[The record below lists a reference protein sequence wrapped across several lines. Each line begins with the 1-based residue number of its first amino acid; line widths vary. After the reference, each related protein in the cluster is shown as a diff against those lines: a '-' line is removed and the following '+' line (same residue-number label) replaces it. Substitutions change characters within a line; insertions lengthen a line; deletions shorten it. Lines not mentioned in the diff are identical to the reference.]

1 MTEIYI
7 NNELIELFDD
17 EEIVIS
23 YAVNNLF
30 EIESR
35 QGTFS
40 NSFKIPATKK
50 NNIIFGFTN
59 NVLSVS
65 DLPYLKLPCLIYVDG
80 ILQVDGIAQILTA
93 TPSEYEIR
101 VLGSNANWFELIAD
115 KSIQTALSDCQYTH
129 YWTEATVTG
138 SRSNIWSDVFIYPNI
153 DYGGLF
159 FEPIAGPPYFADWF
173 KLYPAIYCKYLFK
186 QIFDNVGLSIE
197 SDWFDNDKLFEKQII
212 PFSAEWKKGE
222 DISNRNIL
230 KSTAT
235 VDFNPPS
242 SIFAPNG
249 DKFHILDDTQTSCY
263 PYVNQVT
270 WIDPFGIPF
279 FDINAGKCWL
289 FMDSAK
295 VTFKYNI
302 TVDRPFFTI
311 GFDVSQLSY
320 YDENGTQQYLS
331 IYNLT
336 GQPPGIYNFSG
347 EFNIVIGRGA
357 VAFSTETTATWKAG
371 STFEMTNFDL
381 TDDLDALNINQTF
394 NWVTL
399 GSTLPDITQTDFI
412 LTIANQYGL
421 IFEQIPLTNTVRIF
435 QFGKVIE
442 NIPKALDWSNKLDLS
457 EDYSINFLTDVY
469 AQNNYFQYA
478 EDTEDEYL
486 SRQPNLGQ
494 GVLTLATAPVNTDLV
509 VFESVFAP
517 LIRLKSF
524 NGPSGFG
531 GVVPL
536 AWVPVYENGVFN
548 SLTGR
553 LGYVQ
558 FDDSALLT
566 IAPGGFYTDP
576 QPNVYFDKLSFSN
589 LLPKYYP
596 LITQIIKGNKS
607 INCLVRLNNIDI
619 NQLDFSIPIW
629 IDYFGAYFYI
639 NEISQYKV
647 TDKDSTQISLIL
659 IVN

>member
-197 SDWFDNDKLFEKQII
+197 LDWFDNDPLFAKQII
-212 PFSAEWKKGE
+212 PFSAEWKRDKNYSLRNFGDWDNPNQNVE
-222 DISNRNIL
+222 VPGVHNLYNIWLTNTIDSSCYNGLNVPLKAIVIQDGVTITFRFRMQVDWTSGDNTNFYMNIFYNDINGIPQQIMIFSAFDPLYYVPIGGSIYIDETRTITMSRSEV
-230 KSTAT
+230 KFRYGSYG
-235 VDFNPPS
+235 FNPANLNVS
-242 SIFAPNG
+242 SFRLTIVDYIPNELDEG
-249 DKFHILDDTQTSCY
+249 DLQ
-263 PYVNQVT
+263 
-270 WIDPFGIPF
+270 
-279 FDINAGKCWL
+279 
-289 FMDSAK
+289 
-295 VTFKYNI
+295 
-302 TVDRPFFTI
+302 
-311 GFDVSQLSY
+311 
-320 YDENGTQQYLS
+320 
-331 IYNLT
+331 
-336 GQPPGIYNFSG
+336 
-347 EFNIVIGRGA
+347 
-357 VAFSTETTATWKAG
+357 
-371 STFEMTNFDL
+371 
-381 TDDLDALNINQTF
+381 INQGY

-421 IFEQIPLTNTVRIF
+421 IFEQLPLTNTVRIF
-435 QFGKVIE
+435 QFGKIIE

-576 QPNVYFDKLSFSN
+576 QPNVYFDDLSFSN